1 MVSLSE
7 GFRDSTNKLHSGMIL
22 TYALLLLPLII
33 HLAVDYSGKVRHKLN
48 AAYVLALSILVG
60 FLLPGYFWQ
69 GALFSLSIHFTFF
82 DPLYNLTHGHKISY
96 HGDSRNPDQAWTDKQ
111 WVKIPYYAEVF
122 VRLWVLAVGACV
134 YYELDR
140 IISYVP

>member
-1 MVSLSE
+1 
-7 GFRDSTNKLHSGMIL
+7 MIE
-22 TYALLLLPLII
+22 YLLLIAPLATHVI
-33 HLAVDYSGKVRHKLN
+33 VDLKGKVIHWLN
-48 AAYVLALSILVG
+48 AVYVTGMSVIVG
-60 FLLPGYFWQ
+60 LILPGHWLQ
-69 GALFSLSIHFTFF
+69 GTLFALAIHFALF
-82 DPLYNLTHGHKISY
+82 DPIYNLTHGHKISY

-122 VRLWVLAVGACV
+122 VRLWVLAVGAGV